1 MINFP
6 CATGSD
12 GREPDRGHVRS
23 GSKSPMG
30 FPMNISAEFRKR
42 AAECGRMAKT
52 TPDPF
57 DRGAWKRLEERWL
70 RCADLVD
77 SRNLTAQHHAPA
89 EKQHRRSTVS
99 SH

>member
-1 MINFP
+1 
-6 CATGSD
+6 
-12 GREPDRGHVRS
+12 
-23 GSKSPMG
+23 MG
-30 FPMNISAEFRKR
+30 FLMNISAEFRKR

-57 DRGAWKRLEERWL
+57 DRGVWKRLAERWL

-77 SRNLTAQHHAPA
+77 SRSLTAQRHAPMDR
-89 EKQHRRSTVS
+89 HPRRAGAH